1 MWKSLVTS
9 KVLSPNDILFKVAL
23 DSNFLFLAINLH
35 FFLSVTVFFRVL
47 FFAPWRRSCY
57 WCSAN
62 ECWDWPYWGKV
73 GSWGNLCGDAS
84 IGKWERPFR
93 LVPNWGNRPT
103 LGTCISES
111 RAGSHLW
118 FSGPHPPSQAFSEQG
133 LRSLHQRQP
142 SNWAMMP
149 LGEGASDQCAA
160 AHPPS
165 LPPSASRVKSG
176 VSCPSL
182 WNTGL
187 SIRGRSE

>member
-47 FFAPWRRSCY
+47 FSPPLEKELLLVLCKRMLRLAIL
-57 WCSAN
+57 
-62 ECWDWPYWGKV
+62 GK
-73 GSWGNLCGDAS
+73 SWFMGKSLWWYS

-111 RAGSHLW
+111 KAGSHLW
-118 FSGPHPPSQAFSEQG
+118 FRRSPPSQPETFQASRE
-133 LRSLHQRQP
+133 LRSISGNP
-142 SNWAMMP
+142 SSWAMMP
-149 LGEGASDQCAA
+149 LGWRG
-160 AHPPS
+160 HPISVPRHTPTFS
-165 LPPSASRVKSG
+165 SSICFQGEVWG

-182 WNTGL
+182 WKYRALN
-187 SIRGRSE
+187 